1 MFKYLDRYIIKKIGP
16 PFLVAFFISIFV
28 LMMQVLMVYIKSI
41 LGKGVSNLE
50 LLELIG
56 YLTVSLVP
64 RALPLATLIAMVMV
78 FGNLSEKYELAT
90 MKSAGISLQRILR
103 PALIFGFAVSAFSY
117 YCSNTIIPITN
128 LKWMTRL
135 SDIRN
140 QKPAL
145 SLEEGVFNYDFGGYA
160 IKISSR
166 NDETGALKDVMIY
179 DHKNVREGVVNI
191 ITAQKGRMYST
202 PDQSFLVMELYDGFQ
217 FQELKEDPGK
227 KNRPTIR
234 SDFKSYTKM
243 FDMSQFEL
251 NKTDENRYKSL
262 ETMLSARQLM
272 EGLDSLHE
280 LRGQI
285 EDIMSETVKRFKISQ
300 DSIDTKKQ
308 SEKNARGVA
317 EKPREEPI
325 YIQGEFKAKQSMDRF
340 RSMNSDS
347 ISHSLLPDSLH
358 AAVLETMPRVD
369 WNSVLSRAN
378 GISTSR
384 YNSLRSASFKTERLE
399 RSTAKHY
406 YELNTKFSTA
416 LMCLIFVLIGAPMGA
431 IIRKGGYGYP
441 LLVSIIFFML
451 YIVLFI
457 LTGQLSKSLTMDPVL
472 AAWLPNLALL
482 PIGLYLSYKAAQDS
496 KFDAVQRGMT
506 KIKSWFKRS

>member
-1 MFKYLDRYIIKKIGP
+1 VFKILDRYIVKKIGP
-16 PFLVAFFISIFV
+16 PFLVAFFISLFV

-50 LLELIG
+50 LLELVG

-64 RALPLATLIAMVMV
+64 RALPLAVLIAMVMV
-78 FGNLSEKYELAT
+78 FGDLSEKYELAT
-90 MKSAGISLQRILR
+90 MKSAGISLNRILR
-103 PALIFGFAVSAFSY
+103 PALVFGFAVSAFSY
-117 YCSNTIIPITN
+117 YVSNTLIPITN
-128 LKWMTRL
+128 LKWMTRM

-160 IKISSR
+160 IKISQR
-166 NDETGALKDVMIY
+166 NDETGELRDVMIY
-179 DHKNVREGVVNI
+179 DHKNMREGVVNI
-191 ITAQKGRMYST
+191 ITAEKGKMYTT
-202 PDQSFLVMELYDGFQ
+202 PDQSFLVMELFDGYQ
-217 FQELKEDPGK
+217 FQELKEDPGEIK
-227 KNRPTIR
+227 RPTIR
-234 SDFKSYTKM
+234 SDFESYTKM

-251 NKTDENRYKSL
+251 NKTDEDRYKSL
-262 ETMLSARQLM
+262 ETMLSARQLIK
-272 EGLDSLHE
+272 GLDSLSMVRAE
-280 LRGQI
+280 I
-285 EDIMSETVKRFKISQ
+285 EEAMSETVRRFQSQAEKDTTRKANTENIKTSEKEAPRNSVQDRSNKISM
-300 DSIDTKKQ
+300 
-308 SEKNARGVA
+308 E
-317 EKPREEPI
+317 
-325 YIQGEFKAKQSMDRF
+325 RF
-340 RSMNSDS
+340 RGEPKDTL
-347 ISHSLLPDSLH
+347 ISTIPDSLRPEL
-358 AAVLETMPRVD
+358 VEKLPRED
-369 WNSVLSRAN
+369 WSQIFSRAS

-457 LTGQLSKSLTMDPVL
+457 LTGQLSKSLSMNPVL
-472 AAWLPNLALL
+472 AAWLPNFVLL
-482 PIGLYLSYKAAQDS
+482 PIGLFLSYKAAQDS
-496 KFDAVQRGMT
+496 KFDALQIIFS
-506 KIKSWFKRS
+506 KIKSLFKKS

>member
-1 MFKYLDRYIIKKIGP
+1 MFKSLDRYIIKKIGP
-16 PFLVAFFISIFV
+16 PFLVAFFISLFV
-28 LMMQVLMVYIKSI
+28 LMMQILMVYIKSI

-56 YLTVSLVP
+56 YLTISLVP
-64 RALPLATLIAMVMV
+64 RALPLAVLIAMVMV
-78 FGNLSEKYELAT
+78 FGDLSEKYELAT

-103 PALIFGFAVSAFSY
+103 PALIFGFAISAFSY

-160 IKISSR
+160 IKISNR
-166 NDETGALKDVMIY
+166 NDETGELKDVMIY

-191 ITAQKGRMYST
+191 IMADKGRMYST
-202 PDQSFLVMELYDGFQ
+202 PDQKFLVMKLYDGFQ
-217 FQELKEDPGK
+217 FQELKENPGK
-227 KNRPTIR
+227 KNRPTVR
-234 SDFKSYTKM
+234 SEFKSYTKA

-262 ETMLSARQLM
+262 EAMLSASQLL
-272 EGLDSLHE
+272 EGLDSLKE
-280 LRGQI
+280 VRDQI
-285 EDIMSETVKRFKISQ
+285 EEIMSETVRRFVRSEVRDSSEDLSSNSSIKYSSKSNPTKTSVQDQVSDENSMERFRGAGQ
-300 DSIDTKKQ
+300 DSI
-308 SEKNARGVA
+308 
-317 EKPREEPI
+317 
-325 YIQGEFKAKQSMDRF
+325 
-340 RSMNSDS
+340 RST
-347 ISHSLLPDSLH
+347 LPDSLRP
-358 AAVLETMPRVD
+358 AVLNQMLRSE
-369 WNSVLSRAN
+369 WSSILSRAN
-378 GISTSR
+378 GIATSR

-457 LTGQLSKSLTMDPVL
+457 LTGQLSKSLTMNPIL
-472 AAWLPNLALL
+472 AAWLPNLILL
-482 PIGLYLSYKAAQDS
+482 PIGIFLSYKAAQDS
-496 KFDAVQRGMT
+496 KFDIIQKWAS
-506 KIKSWFKRS
+506 KIKNLIKRS